1 MDRNAFVEVMNEA
14 SGMLDAGR
22 APDALARLTA
32 FDDGLTAPPDPKDYG
47 WIVSYRFR
55 SAFAAGEF
63 EQALRIAEQGP
74 ARFPAD
80 IPPATMASMYSMAV
94 EAATQLDRADS
105 AVTMADRCIELRR
118 AHADHG
124 EVLMAAMTACTLLGD
139 IERHD
144 LASRYARLLVAE
156 SDGYDEYRAYGYYG
170 VCAAIEHGAGP
181 DLIDLLRSGRA
192 WLTSHDIEFA
202 RVALEY
208 LDHAAAVNAT
218 PPAPLSFANADPF
231 APANPLAPA
240 DPFNP
245 ANPLASANPAVP
257 AEPRGTADGFAPAEP
272 LGVVDGFA
280 PAEPLGAVD
289 GFAPG
294 ESFGAG
300 NGSAAARP
308 FDAVDGFAA
317 AESFGAENGF
327 AAADSPA
334 VVNPFAAVDPY
345 APADS
350 PEGPDPH
357 VAVNS
362 PAPADSFDPRD
373 RFTAVEPSAAADSF
387 GIQSPTGGQSAV
399 VIPFPG
405 VATTP
410 PNSGPAGVPPRGPF
424 AAPESAAD
432 PFGAPPT
439 VAIPSQG
446 PAGTPPTVAIPA
458 AGPSAVPP
466 AGASPFGG
474 PPPSGPPFTG
484 PGAIPPPLAGTYAPS
499 PADANATQYLRVSG
513 SDPESATPHAQP
525 PAEMVAGGETADALL
540 DAQRPGIAAAAY
552 RALIDDSMAS
562 GKPDPLIV
570 GKAVLGL
577 LMSLI
582 FDNRVAEAHEVWI
595 DEQGPT
601 HLGIWALENGQTSV
615 HDGIAYNLVAAYL
628 HSLSTGDR
636 NAANHAVDTLMGRCV
651 DWASG
656 QDPMAVPPMLNTWR
670 RHLREIH
677 EGEPAPEYR
686 WHYEQAAQRWAG
698 PIPEA
703 GLYWMRPYHWHV
715 DWL

>member
-1 MDRNAFVEVMNEA
+1 MWEGVEAVDRNAFVEVMNEA

-94 EAATQLDRADS
+94 EAATQLDLADS
-105 AVTMADRCIELRR
+105 AVLMADRCIELRR

-156 SDGYDEYRAYGYYG
+156 GDGYDEYRAYGYYG
-170 VCAAIEHGAGP
+170 VCAAIEHGAGT
-181 DLIDLLRSGRA
+181 DLVDLLRSGRD
-192 WLTSHDIEFA
+192 WLTTHDIEFA

-208 LDHAAAVNAT
+208 LDHASAIRTAPPTPAA
-218 PPAPLSFANADPF
+218 PMDPFAADPF
-231 APANPLAPA
+231 APVDPRAAADPFAAANPHVEVDLFAAADSQAAVDPSIAGNSLAPTEFPAPA
-240 DPFNP
+240 DPF
-245 ANPLASANPAVP
+245 
-257 AEPRGTADGFAPAEP
+257 
-272 LGVVDGFA
+272 
-280 PAEPLGAVD
+280 
-289 GFAPG
+289 
-294 ESFGAG
+294 
-300 NGSAAARP
+300 
-308 FDAVDGFAA
+308 
-317 AESFGAENGF
+317 
-327 AAADSPA
+327 A
-334 VVNPFAAVDPY
+334 VVSTP
-345 APADS
+345 
-350 PEGPDPH
+350 
-357 VAVNS
+357 
-362 PAPADSFDPRD
+362 
-373 RFTAVEPSAAADSF
+373 AADSF
-387 GIQSPTGGQSAV
+387 EPGDRFSVVEPPAAADPFGAQSPTGGQSAV

-405 VATTP
+405 SATAP
-410 PNSGPAGVPPRGPF
+410 PFSGPGAVPPPDGPAAVPPGDPF
-424 AAPESAAD
+424 A
-432 PFGAPPT
+432 APPT
-439 VAIPSQG
+439 VAIPFQG
-446 PAGTPPTVAIPA
+446 PAGAPPTVAIPA
-458 AGPSAVPP
+458 AGQAGLPP
-466 AGASPFGG
+466 AAASPFGG
-474 PPPSGPPFTG
+474 PPPGGAPFSGTG
-484 PGAIPPPLAGTYAPS
+484 VTPPPLAGTHAPS
-499 PADANATQYLRVSG
+499 PADANATQYLRISG
-513 SDPESATPHAQP
+513 DDQGGAAPHAQP

-582 FDNRVAEAHEVWI
+582 FDNRVSEAHEVWI

-686 WHYEQAAQRWAG
+686 WHFEQAAQRWAG

>member
-22 APDALARLTA
+22 APEALARLTA
-32 FDDGLTAPPDPKDYG
+32 FDDGLTAPPDPKEYG

-63 EQALRIAEQGP
+63 DQALRLAAQGP

-80 IPPATMASMYSMAV
+80 IPPATLASMYSMAV
-94 EAATQLDRADS
+94 EAATQLGRADS
-105 AVTMADRCIELRR
+105 AVQMADRCIELRR
-118 AHADHG
+118 GHADHG

-144 LASRYARLLVAE
+144 LAGRYARLLVAE
-156 SDGYDEYRAYGYYG
+156 GEGYDEYRAYGYYG
-170 VCAAIEHGAGP
+170 ICAAIEHAADT
-181 DLIDLLRSGRA
+181 DLIDLLRAGRD
-192 WLTSHDIEFA
+192 WLTTHDIEFA
-202 RVALEY
+202 RVALDY
-208 LDHAAAVNAT
+208 LDHAPAIRNAQI
-218 PPAPLSFANADPF
+218 APLTAVDPF
-231 APANPLAPA
+231 AADPLAAPHPAADPAPAAPRAVDPLAAPGFAVDPLGAAPRAVDPLAPPPVTELFA
-240 DPFNP
+240 VDPLP
-245 ANPLASANPAVP
+245 SP
-257 AEPRGTADGFAPAEP
+257 PRGAGPFAAESGASEGGYAADAF
-272 LGVVDGFA
+272 
-280 PAEPLGAVD
+280 
-289 GFAPG
+289 
-294 ESFGAG
+294 
-300 NGSAAARP
+300 AARP
-308 FDAVDGFAA
+308 SDV
-317 AESFGAENGF
+317 GA
-327 AAADSPA
+327 S
-334 VVNPFAAVDPY
+334 
-345 APADS
+345 PADS
-350 PEGPDPH
+350 VPSGPY
-357 VAVNS
+357 A
-362 PAPADSFDPRD
+362 APGSNP
-373 RFTAVEPSAAADSF
+373 P
-387 GIQSPTGGQSAV
+387 GV

-405 VATTP
+405 VTP
-410 PNSGPAGVPPRGPF
+410 PPPF
-424 AAPESAAD
+424 D
-432 PFGAPPT
+432 PFGGPPST
-439 VAIPSQG
+439 TPIPG
-446 PAGTPPTVAIPA
+446 PGPVSPSGA
-458 AGPSAVPP
+458 A
-466 AGASPFGG
+466 PFGG
-474 PPPSGPPFTG
+474 PPPGNGPFSSP
-484 PGAIPPPLAGTYAPS
+484 AVPPPLAGQYAPS
-499 PADANATQYLRVSG
+499 PADANATQYLRISG
-513 SDPESATPHAQP
+513 GDADSATPHAQP

-570 GKAVLGL
+570 GKSVLGL

-582 FDNRVAEAHEVWI
+582 FDNRVGEAHEVWI

-601 HLGIWALENGQTSV
+601 YLGIWALENGQTSV
-615 HDGIAYNLVAAYL
+615 HDGIAYNLVAAFL

-686 WHYEQAAQRWAG
+686 WHFEQAAQRWNG

>member
-156 SDGYDEYRAYGYYG
+156 GDGYDEYRAYGYYG
-170 VCAAIEHGAGP
+170 VCAAIENGAGP

-218 PPAPLSFANADPF
+218 PPAALGAPDPFAPGDPLAAADPF
-231 APANPLAPA
+231 APSDSPA
-240 DPFNP
+240 
-245 ANPLASANPAVP
+245 SI
-257 AEPRGTADGFAPAEP
+257 
-272 LGVVDGFA
+272 
-280 PAEPLGAVD
+280 
-289 GFAPG
+289 
-294 ESFGAG
+294 
-300 NGSAAARP
+300 
-308 FDAVDGFAA
+308 DAFAA
-317 AESFGAENGF
+317 ANGH
-327 AAADSPA
+327 SPA
-334 VVNPFAAVDPY
+334 DLPAQADPFAAV
-345 APADS
+345 
-350 PEGPDPH
+350 
-357 VAVNS
+357 NS
-362 PAPADSFDPRD
+362 PVPANPSEPVD
-373 RFTAVEPSAAADSF
+373 RFAAVEPQAAADPF
-387 GIQSPTGGQSAV
+387 GAQSQSAI

-405 VATTP
+405 TATTP
-410 PNSGPAGVPPRGPF
+410 PGSGPVGLPQSQGPF
-424 AAPESAAD
+424 AAPGSADD

-439 VAIPSQG
+439 VAIPFQG
-446 PAGTPPTVAIPA
+446 PAGTPPTVAMPT
-458 AGPSAVPP
+458 AGPVAVPP
-466 AGASPFGG
+466 AGTSPFGG

-484 PGAIPPPLAGTYAPS
+484 PGAMPPPLAGTYAPS